1 MSDNVYIT
9 EERLKNYL
17 NTNQSERER
26 MCLQILSLDSN
37 YSEIKPRHPNGG
49 KDHGRDIE
57 ALYKNEILCFCGVG
71 FVNNACD
78 SNEQKNEIKNKFD
91 SDLQSAIKNAEKE
104 NIKLKGF
111 IFFTNLELTIS
122 ERDSLIEKAH
132 ENGLTHCEIY
142 HRERLLIALN
152 SPDGFAIRFNSLNI
166 PLSPEEQS
174 SFFSKWG
181 NDIQSVIS
189 NGFQEQKKAIDRM
202 IFLQESLLPLDY
214 FSVLVKLDGDYS
226 SEEIGHFRVA
236 FMISIPTPK
245 QLDKN
250 IDIVKF
256 LLCLSD
262 NSSRNKKEFDP
273 SLVGIKNGFSGYNG
287 FGVFDKKIKEKN
299 KFRYYQ
305 MSTTSSIGY
314 EHINSFYLNYSP
326 NALLRFPPEFKIT
339 DFDTSFVMPCISEN
353 LCDKIQSIDFFAN
366 SYQIGHVTKKD
377 MKFTD
382 ILENS
387 FDDFPV
393 NFSDEELKKSWKRI
407 FLENGN
413 SIQFDFSHFTPKRL
427 GNY

>member
-202 IFLQESLLPLDY
+202 IFLQEAQLPINYLHVGY
-214 FSVLVKLDGDYS
+214 KLKKEYL
-226 SEEIGHFRVA
+226 SEEIGHFRIVSEFLFVEPHDFEDNKYA
-236 FMISIPTPK
+236 MGLTLYRTDNPNRYRNEDSISQPGFK
-245 QLDKN
+245 YG
-250 IDIVKF
+250 
-256 LLCLSD
+256 LSGCTTFRLVSD
-262 NSSRNKKEFDP
+262 SENNEEKEFMVN
-273 SLVGIKNGFSGYNG
+273 SF
-287 FGVFDKKIKEKN
+287 
-299 KFRYYQ
+299 
-305 MSTTSSIGY
+305 SSIGY
-314 EHINSFYLNYSP
+314 EKLNYLSMDYS
-326 NALLRFPPEFKIT
+326 NGDLVRFPPILKIQN
-339 DFDTSFVMPCISEN
+339 FDKGHFIPIISEN
-353 LCDKIQSIDFFAN
+353 LCDKIETIEVFINGYVLFK
-366 SYQIGHVTKKD
+366 IGSNNIKFRDINEYTLNDYPARLTKEEQKIKWKIIED
-377 MKFTD
+377 INGFMFQFNFT
-382 ILENS
+382 NNT
-387 FDDFPV
+387 P
-393 NFSDEELKKSWKRI
+393 NRI
-407 FLENGN
+407 
-413 SIQFDFSHFTPKRL
+413 IQ
-427 GNY
+427 Y